1 MSNTLAT
8 LLQAKQPQFSMMIH
22 HMERAAGL
30 PGVDVRLQAELTTKI
45 HKQMRALGL
54 DPHDTTGK
62 EFYQGLKSMATLH
75 DTFLQKQV
83 GVTPSD
89 TPFTVY
95 TKVAGFID
103 GLQVPRQAWVMK
115 QSTAKRLLKVSPPK
129 KVMKQL
135 GYRSVDSLIKRESV
149 VELFAAARV
158 LESDDWQ
165 RWFTDKYAQLS
176 PQDFETRD
184 ITVVVL
190 DPERWHI
197 AVADA
202 HQKRHNISHLKELGA
217 VIVVPVDVKMP
228 VLTLVTT
235 ALILHYIH
243 EIRLYSAYFK
253 LKHVQGDFAQIIV
266 ETLQRDPGRHV
277 TMAGYPVHWRVLHR
291 YYGRTDAVNHPEL
304 FEPHVM
310 PEDLHWRSVE
320 DILFRIEP
328 ALQFWYGYDYV
339 GGKFGESVVSCN
351 LLDIAI
357 AAAGNIPYGAQP
369 LYHFRESLW
378 NELYVRYVGQPILE
392 KQILRQL
399 ED

>member
-22 HMERAAGL
+22 HMEQAAGL

-45 HKQMRALGL
+45 HTQMRALGL

-62 EFYQGLKSMATLH
+62 EFYEGLKSTALLH
-75 DTFLQKQV
+75 DGFLQKQV
-83 GVTPSD
+83 GVDSGD
-89 TPFTVY
+89 TAFEIY
-95 TKVAGFID
+95 SKVGKFVD
-103 GLQVPRQAWVMK
+103 GLNVPRHAWVMK
-115 QSTAKRLLKVSPPK
+115 LSTAKRLLKASPPK

-135 GYRSVDSLIKRESV
+135 GYRSIDSLIKRESV
-149 VELFAAARV
+149 IELFAAARV

-165 RWFTDKYAQLS
+165 RWFTDKYAKLS

-197 AVADA
+197 AVAHA

-217 VIVVPVDVKMP
+217 VIVVPIEVPMP
-228 VLTLVTT
+228 ALTLVTT
-235 ALILHYIH
+235 ALILHYIY

-253 LKHVQGDFAQIIV
+253 LKHVQGNFAQIVV
-266 ETLQRDPGRHV
+266 ETLQHDPGRHASI
-277 TMAGYPVHWRVLHR
+277 AGYPIHWRVLHR
-291 YYGRTDAVNHPEL
+291 YYGRSGGAAHPEL

-310 PEDLHWRSVE
+310 PEDLHWRSIE

-328 ALQFWYGYDYV
+328 ALQFWKDYDYV
-339 GGKFGESVVSCN
+339 GARFGESVVSCN

-357 AAAGNIPYGAQP
+357 AAAGSVPYEKQP
-369 LYHFRESLW
+369 LYHMRESLW
-378 NELYVRYVGQPILE
+378 NELYMRYVGQPVLE
-392 KQILRQL
+392 RQVL
-399 ED
+399 LQLG